1 MQPRGRI
8 HTGAVHEG
16 LHPMGGMPHCTG
28 EMCEK
33 EGAAELQTK
42 HYKLTAVPIPM
53 PCVGQRKELEELRLK
68 LTLGRRRVE
77 VQCF

>member
-1 MQPRGRI
+1 
-8 HTGAVHEG
+8 
-16 LHPMGGMPHCTG
+16 
-28 EMCEK
+28 MCEK

-42 HYKLTAVPIPM
+42 HYKVTAVPIPM